1 MECEPHNEV
10 LERGLA
16 PALERKRGNTCRVN
30 PHRSPGCSGQ
40 KGGRQS
46 PYDVGIG
53 TGDFRMPRNPL
64 LFLSPYYS
72 QRRSPRIVCPLML
85 LAGVLCIFAS
95 HRLQAAEAKLPT
107 LTLVE
112 QIRRMTPEEAGRS
125 NPVRIRGV
133 ITYYCWETGDFFVQD
148 STAGIYVDPSPTKLA
163 LHSGQLVE
171 IRGVSASG
179 DLAPEVHEARIQYLG
194 EAPLP
199 ASRPI
204 SGDELASGKQD
215 SQWIEVEAVVRSA
228 SEREGRLTLNVS
240 AGTFEF
246 RTTILNYRPLSTD
259 LVDAK
264 VHIRGVLGSIYT
276 SKQQLV
282 GFQLL
287 VPNHD
292 CIQTLERP
300 PGDLFSLP
308 IRPIHYLVRL
318 SPEGA
323 FGHRVHVQGV
333 VTCQRS
339 RRSLCIRDSGGTL
352 LIRTS
357 LSTPVKAGDL
367 IDAVGFPAIGE
378 YTSIM
383 RDAVIRKV
391 GTGSLPEPAKVTAA
405 QVLEGDYNAD
415 LVRLSA
421 RLLNHSSRQGQ
432 EVLEMQGGATTFRAE
447 MESRNVEHI
456 LESLSTGSLLQ
467 LTGVSLLEVDEA
479 RNPRSF
485 TLVLRSPEDIVL
497 LEAPPWW
504 TLTRALSMLALLV
517 VAIIATFGWVAVLR
531 QRVQRQTR
539 IIRSRLESEAALTQR
554 YQDLVENANDIIYT
568 LDLNGTLKSLN
579 KAGETIFGYSRK
591 EALGLDVA
599 RFLDTGSTRL
609 VAETLSRARLGE
621 TLPSS
626 EWVIAAKDGRRVP
639 LDVSLKVI
647 EESGRPVG
655 VQGIARDIT
664 ERKRTEAALERAKEA
679 AESSSR
685 AKGEFVANMSHE
697 IRTPMNGILG
707 MTELLLDT
715 EVTAEQRDYLSMV
728 KTSADS
734 LLTII
739 NDILDF
745 SKIEAGKLQLES
757 IDFKLRGS
765 LEPML
770 KFLALRA
777 HQRGLELNCFVHPRV
792 PETLLGDP
800 GRLRQVLTNLLD
812 NSMKFTERGEVN
824 VRIEQESIER
834 DTTVLHFSVQ
844 DTGIGISPG
853 KLSTI
858 FESFTQADGSTA
870 RRFGG
875 TGLGLTIS
883 RRLVEMMG
891 GQIWVESTVGQ
902 GSTFHFTARF
912 SVSRAL
918 NSLEPLEKVHLR
930 NIRILVVDDNC
941 TNRRIL
947 ESLLVSWGMRPTLAE
962 DGLQALQALEQAL
975 EAGEPFPLVLTDADM
990 PQMDGF
996 ALAERIRQNPQL
1008 SGATILML
1016 TSVGQRGDAAQCRA
1030 VGLAAYLTKPIG
1042 HSELLEAILS
1052 VLGAGPQENG
1062 PLLVTRHSLREG
1074 KRLLRILL
1082 AEDNLVNQKLA
1093 LRLLEKYGHSAV
1105 VANNGREALDRLEN
1119 ERFDLVLMD
1128 VQMPEMDGFDVTA
1141 AIREKEQG
1149 TGEHIPIIAM
1159 TAHVMQGDRE
1169 RCLAAGMDG
1178 YVSKPIRPK
1187 DLLDAITGL
1196 GSFTGMA

>member
-1 MECEPHNEV
+1 MESRPVNEV
-10 LERGLA
+10 LDRGAAFVL
-16 PALERKRGNTCRVN
+16 PRKRGAYWRAT
-30 PHRSPGCSGQ
+30 PHRGLGRSGH
-40 KGGRQS
+40 KGG
-46 PYDVGIG
+46 PETPFDGG
-53 TGDFRMPRNPL
+53 TGTADFRATWYPIFSL
-64 LFLSPYYS
+64 TSYHS
-72 QRRSPRIVCPLML
+72 QRRSMSWLFPPML
-85 LAGVLCIFAS
+85 LAGILCVIAF
-95 HRLQAAEAKLPT
+95 HGLQAAKANLPT
-107 LTLVE
+107 LTHVE

-125 NPVRIRGV
+125 YPVRIRGV
-133 ITYYCWETGDFFVQD
+133 ITCYCWETGDLFIQD
-148 STAGIYVDPSPTKLA
+148 STAGIFVDPGPTKLD

-171 IRGVSASG
+171 VKGVSGSG
-179 DLAPEVHEARIQYLG
+179 DLAPEIHEPRYQNLG
-194 EAPLP
+194 EASLP
-199 ASRPI
+199 IARLVS
-204 SGDELASGKQD
+204 SDELASGRQD
-215 SQWIEVEAVVRSA
+215 SQWIEAEAVVRSA
-228 SEREGRLTLNVS
+228 AEREDRLVLNAS

-246 RTTILNYRPLSTD
+246 RTIILNYRPLSTD

-264 VHIRGVLGSIYT
+264 IHIRGVFGGIYT

-287 VPNHD
+287 VPNRD
-292 CIQTLERP
+292 CIQIVERP
-300 PGDLFSLP
+300 PGELFSLP
-308 IRPIHYLVRL
+308 VRPIHFLVRL
-318 SPEGA
+318 TPEGA

-333 VTCQRS
+333 VTCQRL
-339 RRSLCIRDSGGTL
+339 RRSLCIRDSGGSL
-352 LIRTS
+352 LIKTS
-357 LSTPVKAGDL
+357 LSTPVKVGDL

-378 YTSIM
+378 YTPVM
-383 RDAVIRKV
+383 RDAVIRKI
-391 GTGSLPEPAKVTAA
+391 GTSSLPEPAKVNAA

-421 RLLNHSSRQGQ
+421 RLLNRSSRQGQ
-432 EVLEMQGGATTFRAE
+432 EVLELQEGAITFRAE
-447 MESRNVEHI
+447 MESRNIKHN
-456 LESLSTGSLLQ
+456 LDSLSNGSLLQ
-467 LTGVSLLEVDEA
+467 LTGVSLLEVDES

-497 LEAPPWW
+497 LEAAPWW
-504 TLTRALSMLALLV
+504 TLTRALSMLALLA

-531 QRVQRQTR
+531 QRVHRQTR

-579 KAGETIFGYSRK
+579 KAGENIFGYSRK

-599 RFLDTGSTRL
+599 RFLDAESMRL

-621 TLPSS
+621 TLPSR
-626 EWVIAAKDGRRVP
+626 EWVIVAKDGRRVP

-647 EESGRPVG
+647 EEGERPVG

-664 ERKRTEAALERAKEA
+664 ERKRAEAAMERAKEA

-697 IRTPMNGILG
+697 IRTPMNGIVG

-715 EVTAEQRDYLSMV
+715 EVTPEQRDYLGMV

-745 SKIEAGKLQLES
+745 SKIEAGKLQLEA

-777 HQRGLELNCFVHPRV
+777 HQKGLELNCFVHPGV
-792 PETLLGDP
+792 PETLVGDP
-800 GRLRQVLTNLLD
+800 GRLRQILTNLLG
-812 NSMKFTERGEVN
+812 NSMKFTEKGEVN
-824 VRIEQESIER
+824 VRIEQETIEG
-834 DTTVLHFSVQ
+834 DTATLHFSVQ
-844 DTGIGISPG
+844 DTGIGISLE
-853 KLSTI
+853 KQAAI

-902 GSTFHFTARF
+902 GSAFHFTACF
-912 SVSRAL
+912 GVAKVT
-918 NSLEPLEKVHLR
+918 NPLEPIERVHLQ
-930 NIRILVVDDNC
+930 NIKVLVVDDNR
-941 TNRRIL
+941 TNRYIL
-947 ESLLVSWGMRPTLAE
+947 ENLLMNWGMRPTLAE
-962 DGLQALQALEQAL
+962 DGLHALRTLERAL

-996 ALAERIRQNPQL
+996 ALAERIRQNPGL

-1016 TSVGQRGDAAQCRA
+1016 TSAGQRGDAAQCRA
-1030 VGLAAYLTKPIG
+1030 LGLAAYLTKPIG
-1042 HSELLEAILS
+1042 HSELLDAMLS
-1052 VLGAGPQENG
+1052 VLGSRPPETG

-1074 KRLLRILL
+1074 KRPLHILL
-1082 AEDNLVNQKLA
+1082 AEDNIVNQKLG

-1105 VANNGREALDRLEN
+1105 VANNGREALKRLEN
-1119 ERFDLVLMD
+1119 EHFDLVLMD

-1141 AIREKEQG
+1141 AIREKEQA

-1187 DLLDAITGL
+1187 DLFDTIIGL
-1196 GSFTGMA
+1196 GAFTGMI